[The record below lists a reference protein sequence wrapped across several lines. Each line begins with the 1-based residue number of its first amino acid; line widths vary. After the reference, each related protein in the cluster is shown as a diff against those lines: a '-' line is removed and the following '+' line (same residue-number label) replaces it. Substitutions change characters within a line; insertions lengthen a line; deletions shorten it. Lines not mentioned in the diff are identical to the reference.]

1 MKTIIIIY
9 CLLVTSI
16 GYAQNKYGMQWNIS
30 EPKGTLN
37 QERGVN
43 GKVVYTMYSPL
54 AMPPYSGW
62 KRLGLGRNSICDS
75 ASGKLLF
82 VTNGMHIVDSNLLPL
97 DNGDSLVS
105 PYALANWDVDWNNRQ
120 GTLILPKANRKFDV
134 FFPFVGDAT
143 IDSFRVCDLFLHHVV
158 DMNANNGA
166 GSVVKKQEDVLHGM
180 GHLSL
185 LNMDAVRHANGKDWW
200 ILKLGWGMGDYF
212 DSVYLYT
219 WLVKEDTIE
228 GPFAYYAGPQ
238 FNTIQA
244 CGLNGRMAELKFSLD
259 GTKFAGIHGCR
270 SFYFGNF
277 NRCTGVISNLVVNN
291 QIAPDSSF
299 YNWGDTTVHY
309 DTDFVNHEVYS
320 GICFSP
326 NNKYIYISSSN
337 GILQY
342 EVMQPDSALAWYRVM
357 RGADTINNWV
367 YLKGALRYGLDSTL
381 LIFSELTGALD
392 YLSAIQHPDVKGK
405 ACGYLSNAMRYPAGQ
420 AYPFISIPPNHPN
433 WLLGVDSSLCWPLS
447 INQIASN
454 KHSWSIYP
462 NPTQNSLT
470 VLFTSTLSTTQKME
484 IYNMQGQLVQQCFAN
499 KGQSKYNVYLQV
511 PNGIY
516 IVKINNE
523 CKRLVVE

>member
-9 CLLVTSI
+9 CLLITSI
-16 GYAQNKYGMQWNIS
+16 GSAQNKYGKNWIIS
-30 EPKGTLN
+30 EPKTFLTQVRNINGVVKYTLKADI
-37 QERGVN
+37 G
-43 GKVVYTMYSPL
+43 L
-54 AMPPYSGW
+54 PPFQGY
-62 KRLGLGRNSICDS
+62 KLLGDGRNNICDS
-75 ASGKLLF
+75 ASGELLF
-82 VTNGMHIVDSNLLPL
+82 ISNGMHILDTNLLPL
-97 DNGDSLVS
+97 DNSDSLVS
-105 PYALANWDVDWNNRQ
+105 PHALANWDVDWNNRQ

-166 GSVVKKQEDVLHGM
+166 GSVVKKQEDLLHGM

-244 CGLNGRMAELKFSLD
+244 CGLNGRMADLKFSLD
-259 GTKFAGIHGCR
+259 GTKFAGIHGCH
-270 SFYFGNF
+270 SFYYGNF
-277 NRCTGVISNLVVNN
+277 NRCTGAISNLVVNN
-291 QIAPDSSF
+291 QILVDSSYYNYGDTIVHYDSSF
-299 YNWGDTTVHY
+299 KEGCT
-309 DTDFVNHEVYS
+309 
-320 GICFSP
+320 GINFSP
-326 NNKYIYISSSN
+326 NNKYIYIATTLSVYQFEVAENDS
-337 GILQY
+337 LQ
-342 EVMQPDSALAWYRVM
+342 AWIRLV
-357 RGADTINNWV
+357 RLADTIDQ
-367 YLKGALRYGLDSTL
+367 YCYYKGSLRYGLDSTL
-381 LIFSELTGALD
+381 FIFRELGVYEN
-392 YLSAIQHPDVKGK
+392 YLSAIQYPDLKGK
-405 ACGYLSNAMRYPAGQ
+405 SCNYQTNMLIFPTGQVYPYIGN
-420 AYPFISIPPNHPN
+420 PPNHPN
-433 WLLGVDSSLCWPLS
+433 WLLGADSTLCWPLS

-462 NPTQNSLT
+462 NPTQNTLT
-470 VLFTSTLSTTQKME
+470 VLFTSTLITTQKIE

-499 KGQSKYNVYLQV
+499 KGQSKYNVSLQV
-511 PNGIY
+511 PSGIY

-523 CKRLVVE
+523 SKRLVVE